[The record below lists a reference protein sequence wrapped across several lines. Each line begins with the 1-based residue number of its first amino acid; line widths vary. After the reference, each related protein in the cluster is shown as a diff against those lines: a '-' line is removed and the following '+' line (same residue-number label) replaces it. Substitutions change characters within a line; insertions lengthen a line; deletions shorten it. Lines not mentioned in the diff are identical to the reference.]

1 MVPYHCLSSFC
12 LKSSQHTVLCLVKIS
27 HLKFCYAVVNNK
39 RKASVAVAPGSG
51 DQSSTNSDLQPPAPQ
66 KKSCLTPTISVTY
79 CQPQVT
85 SLPSFAFS
93 SLPQPDTSKL
103 LANLEQKAK
112 AESCMQSMGSSNS
125 PGNAGPGSVSST
137 STTSEAA
144 SATPNQNSNSSR

>member
-1 MVPYHCLSSFC
+1 M
-12 LKSSQHTVLCLVKIS
+12 
-27 HLKFCYAVVNNK
+27 A
-39 RKASVAVAPGSG
+39 APGSG

-112 AESCMQSMGSSNS
+112 AESCMHMVNQCLCIIHK
-125 PGNAGPGSVSST
+125 PVFLQC
-137 STTSEAA
+137 EIF
-144 SATPNQNSNSSR
+144 AT